1 MRLAGGSSTQRIA
14 RGALLLAWVGL
25 VACGR
30 GGFDGE
36 LYRGEGFAFRIPP
49 PPASW
54 VPLRQPDVAL
64 AYRDEAHEATILIS
78 GRCGIEDDDVPL
90 TALTNH
96 LFLQF
101 SEKKVELQE
110 VVPFDGR
117 EAQHTVLEAKLDGVP
132 LRYDAW
138 VLKKDGCIYDLLHF
152 APPASSEAGL
162 PAFREL
168 VRGFATVSSDA
179 P

>member
-1 MRLAGGSSTQRIA
+1 MVVAT
-14 RGALLLAWVGL
+14 GAPVERFVRVGLLAAGFAL
-25 VACGR
+25 GGCSRA
-30 GGFDGE
+30 GFDGQV
-36 LYRGEGFAFRIPP
+36 YRGEGFAFRLPP

-54 VPLRQPDVAL
+54 VPLEQPDVAL
-64 AYRDEAHEATILIS
+64 AYRDEANDATILIS
-78 GRCGIEDDDVPL
+78 GRCGIENDDVPL
-90 TALTNH
+90 VALTNH

-101 SEKKVELQE
+101 TERTEELQE

-117 EAQHTVLEAKLDGVP
+117 EALHTVLVAKLDGVS

-168 VRGFATVSSDA
+168 VRGFATVRPDA

>member
-1 MRLAGGSSTQRIA
+1 MGFASRSLAERIVRGG
-14 RGALLLAWVGL
+14 LL
-25 VACGR
+25 VAWLGLPGCAH

-36 LYRGEGFAFRIPP
+36 IYRGEGFAFRIPP

-54 VPLRQPDVAL
+54 VPLSQPDVAL
-64 AYRDEAHEATILIS
+64 AYRDESNDATILIS

-101 SEKKVELQE
+101 SEKTVELQE
-110 VVPFDGR
+110 VVPFNGR
-117 EAQHTVLEAKLDGVP
+117 EAQHTILVAKLDGVP

-162 PAFREL
+162 PAFRGL
-168 VRGFATVSSDA
+168 VRGFATVSADA